1 MKAMDDDIVSFHV
14 LSFGPIVERFGT
26 RQTEHKVKPNT
37 TIREFIL
44 SMGLEKWIGYGLSV
58 AKNGDRCSM
67 EVVIENGDEIALLP
81 PMSGG

>member
-1 MKAMDDDIVSFHV
+1 MENDIVTFQV
-14 LSFGPIVERFGT
+14 LSFGPIVDTFGS
-26 RQTEHKVKPNT
+26 RQSEHTVDANT
-37 TIREFIL
+37 TIRDFIC

-67 EVVIENGDEIALLP
+67 DEVIETGDEIALLP